1 MTLRYLW
8 DGHTATTRGRPKANL
23 VITDD
28 ERTQLTS
35 FARSR
40 SLPASLSARA
50 RIILSSAVGEA
61 DSSIAESLELSQATV
76 GKCRARFIER
86 RVAGLY
92 DDVRPGPPRSTN
104 DICMPSSSTRLEAG
118 GDFLHSGVP

>member
-1 MTLRYLW
+1 M
-8 DGHTATTRGRPKANL
+8 TRGRPKADL

-50 RIILSSAVGEA
+50 RIILSGAEGEA
-61 DSSIAESLELSQATV
+61 NSSIAEHLRLGNATV
-76 GKCRARFIER
+76 GEWRARFIER
-86 RVAGLY
+86 GVAGL
-92 DDVRPGPPRSTN
+92 
-104 DICMPSSSTRLEAG
+104 
-118 GDFLHSGVP
+118 

>member
-1 MTLRYLW
+1 MTLPYFW
-8 DGHTATTRGRPKANL
+8 DGDTPTTRGRPKANL

-50 RIILSSAVGEA
+50 SIIRSNAVGEA
-61 DSSIAESLELSQATV
+61 DSSIAERLELGQATV

-86 RVAGLY
+86 RVAGFY
-92 DDVRPGPPRSTN
+92 DDVRPGQPRSTN
-104 DICMPSSSTRLEAG
+104 DIRMPSSSTR
-118 GDFLHSGVP
+118 

>member
-61 DSSIAESLELSQATV
+61 DSSIAERLELGQATV
-76 GKCRARFIER
+76 GKCRARIIER

-92 DDVRPGPPRSTN
+92 NDVRPGLPRSTN
-104 DICMPSSSTRLEAG
+104 DIRMPSSSTRLEAVRYI
-118 GDFLHSGVP
+118 LHSGVP